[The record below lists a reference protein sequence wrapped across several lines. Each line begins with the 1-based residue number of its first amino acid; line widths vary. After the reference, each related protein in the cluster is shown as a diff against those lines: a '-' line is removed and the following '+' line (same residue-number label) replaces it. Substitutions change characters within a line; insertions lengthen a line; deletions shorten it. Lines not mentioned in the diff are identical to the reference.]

1 MPQKRLRLVIDI
13 DAGVV
18 LRDKH
23 AGTNAWN
30 GNEWWRNGPLG
41 WPWRGDDGPDVSLSA
56 CLDASHSQAADV
68 AISVSPFMLP
78 TGRSHL
84 IAAVNMGLF

>member
-1 MPQKRLRLVIDI
+1 M

-18 LRDKH
+18 LRDKY

-30 GNEWWRNGPLG
+30 GNEWWRNDPLG
-41 WPWRGDDGPDVSLSA
+41 WPCCGDDGPDVLLSA
-56 CLDASHSQAADV
+56 CLDTNHSQAANV
-68 AISVSPFMLP
+68 AVSASPFMLA

-84 IAAVNMGLF
+84 ITAVNMDLF